1 MTKSTLYDLNQHL
14 FAALERLNDESLSP
28 EDLEN
33 EVKRAHAITG
43 VANTVVNNANLQLQ
57 MYKQFNVCKEFGDS
71 GAEALPRMMSDV
83 LGDTSKG
90 QPR

>member
-1 MTKSTLYDLNQHL
+1 MRNTLYDLNNHL
-14 FAALERLNDESLSP
+14 FAALERLNDESLTT
-28 EDLEN
+28 EELEN

-57 MYKQFNVCKEFGDS
+57 MYKQFNACKEFGDS